1 MRESCHI
8 KIQYRQP
15 QTTTV
20 NMTNKIP
27 QEWKIE
33 PETNITLPNLEKA
46 DRVGELQTIQTH
58 NPLHNVFFDKSIL
71 STVCFKQDYYIVD
84 SEHVAKSYDPK
95 ANRIPQ
101 CMFIKSAPLIDPIH
115 YLIGKYVDDDRK
127 WLNLPQPDSTDCTVM
142 RKLLNRNNTSYIDM
156 FFNFL
161 SSQLLSKHEFIHG
174 IQFYGSFLGIQK
186 KFVFNAYDDIEY
198 LQESDFFL
206 DNAGKLYEI
215 DESMET
221 ESEDEKQNSSP
232 VNHNTQQKR
241 PKLTIG
247 DGNNDDISIDLTE
260 EIPYDNVEI
269 PFSTGNTSL
278 SENDLEIVYEN
289 AKKKNG
295 QNDSDADDSDSDE
308 SDNDSDSS
316 SINYSTD
323 EDAVNL
329 DESREKTSD
338 DDEDDDDDGDDD
350 EENHSDDDHSSCQDT
365 ESSGDD
371 FLPLYIYDFP
381 VQMIA
386 LEKCDGTLDE
396 LLEKEDITENELTA
410 ALAQVIFTL
419 IAYQK
424 MFSFTHNDLHTNNIL
439 FKKTKQKHI
448 VYCLDKQHYKV
459 PTYGR
464 IFKIIDF
471 GRSIYRFENHIF
483 CSDSFAPGGDANG
496 QYNTEPYWNK
506 KKPRLEPNFSFD
518 LCRLGCSLYNF
529 FFDPDEPLPQTM
541 TPIQTLVHSWCLDDQ
556 NMNVLYKRNGE
567 ERYPNFKLYKM
578 IARLVHNKT
587 PISQLKLPMFSK
599 YQCPKPKRKTAK
611 DPAIMN
617 IDQLPILFSSSL
629 ETK

>member
-1 MRESCHI
+1 MNT
-8 KIQYRQP
+8 Q
-15 QTTTV
+15 
-20 NMTNKIP
+20 
-27 QEWKIE
+27 WKIE
-33 PETNITLPNLEKA
+33 PMTKIVIPDLEKA
-46 DRVGELQTIQTH
+46 ERVGELKCIQTY
-58 NPLHNVFFDKSIL
+58 NPLYDVFFDKSTL

-84 SEHVAKSYDPK
+84 AGHVAKSYGPK
-95 ANRIPQ
+95 VAKIPRS
-101 CMFIKSAPLIDPIH
+101 MFIKSAPLIDPIH

-127 WLNLPQPDSTDCTVM
+127 WLNLPEPESTETTTM

-161 SSQLLSKHEFIHG
+161 SSQVLSKHDFVHG

-186 KFVFNAYDDIEY
+186 KFTFNAYDDIEY
-198 LQESDFFL
+198 LQESDHFL
-206 DNAGKLYEI
+206 DNAGKLYEL

-221 ESEDEKQNSSP
+221 ESDDERQGSP

-241 PKLTIG
+241 PKLTITE
-247 DGNNDDISIDLTE
+247 NDVTSIDFAE
-260 EIPYDNVEI
+260 EFLDTSYSNDTSSTVIPTVD
-269 PFSTGNTSL
+269 
-278 SENDLEIVYEN
+278 DLEVVYET
-289 AKKKNG
+289 KKKSKKIEGGGKDNSDDDDNSD
-295 QNDSDADDSDSDE
+295 NDSDS

-323 EDAVNL
+323 EDELRENDGGNMSGSEHDDD
-329 DESREKTSD
+329 DED
-338 DDEDDDDDGDDD
+338 NDEDDDDDDD
-350 EENHSDDDHSSCQDT
+350 EDNGSCNET
-365 ESSGDD
+365 ESSGDE

-386 LEKCDGTLDE
+386 MEKCCGTLDE

-439 FKKTKQKHI
+439 FQKTKQKHL
-448 VYCLDKQHYKV
+448 VYYVDGQYYKV
-459 PTYGR
+459 PSYGR

-506 KKPRLEPNFSFD
+506 KKPRLEPNPSFD
-518 LCRLGCSLYNF
+518 LCRLGCSMYNF
-529 FFDPDEPLPQTM
+529 FIDPDEPLPKTM
-541 TPIQTLVHSWCLDDQ
+541 TPIQELVHSWCLDDE

-587 PISQLKLPMFSK
+587 PMGQLKLPMFSK
-599 YQCPKPKRKTAK
+599 YQCPKPKKKTAK
-611 DPAIMN
+611 DPSVMN
-617 IDQLPILFSSSL
+617 IDQLPVLY
-629 ETK
+629 T

>member
-1 MRESCHI
+1 MPHNNTI
-8 KIQYRQP
+8 LYRQP

-20 NMTNKIP
+20 NMTKKIP

-33 PETNITLPNLEKA
+33 PETNISIPDLEKA
-46 DRVGELQTIQTH
+46 ERVGELQTIQTY
-58 NPLHNVFFDKSIL
+58 NPLYHVFFDKAIL

-95 ANRIPQ
+95 ANRIPR

-115 YLIGKYVDDDRK
+115 YLIGKYVEDDRK
-127 WLNLPQPDSTDCTVM
+127 WLNLPQPDSTDSTVM
-142 RKLLNRNNTSYIDM
+142 RKVLNRNNTSYIDM

-221 ESEDEKQNSSP
+221 ESEDEKQNSP

-247 DGNNDDISIDLTE
+247 DGNNDEISIDFTE
-260 EIPYDNVEI
+260 EILYDNDHI
-269 PFSTGNTSL
+269 PLSTEKPNPPL
-278 SENDLEIVYEN
+278 VSENDLEIVYEN
-289 AKKKNG
+289 AKKKKSG
-295 QNDSDADDSDSDE
+295 LTDTDESDSDE

-323 EDAVNL
+323 EDPVNA

-338 DDEDDDDDGDDD
+338 DDDEDDDEGDDNDDDDDDQD
-350 EENHSDDDHSSCQDT
+350 NSSCQDT

-448 VYCLDKQHYKV
+448 VYCLDKQYYKV

-506 KKPRLEPNFSFD
+506 KKPRLEPNPSFD

-529 FFDPDEPLPQTM
+529 FFDPDEPLPKTM
-541 TPIQTLVHSWCLDDQ
+541 TPIQSLVHSWCLDDQ

-587 PISQLKLPMFSK
+587 PMSQLKLPMFSK
-599 YQCPKPKRKTAK
+599 YQCTKPKKKTAK

-617 IDQLPILFSSSL
+617 IDQLPILFWSSL